1 MDTQTDI
8 KTEDEQETAEK
19 EKEMET
25 VSITIYTDWEC
36 EKDDKSRMAKMRIEK
51 SCLMATSLFHL
62 IEISCMNYEQMSRGE
77 VDSKFA
83 QEHLESIRIVA
94 ELGKHLA
101 YQI

>member
-1 MDTQTDI
+1 M
-8 KTEDEQETAEK
+8 KTENEQETT

-25 VSITIYTDWEC
+25 VAITIYTDWKC
-36 EKDDKSRMAKMRIEK
+36 EKDDKSRMAKLRIEK

-62 IEISCMNYEQMSRGE
+62 IEISCMNYEQLTVGEADSR
-77 VDSKFA
+77 FT
-83 QEHLESIRIVA
+83 QEHLESIRVVA